1 MLNQKKITNILLD
14 NPLLSWVL
22 PLAVFVGFQLSLGM
36 IFLYVPDEKVMGAV
50 QRIFYFHVGSAT
62 ACYLMLAL
70 LFIGSIAFLVSREG
84 IWDAL
89 ARSSASVG
97 FLLASIVLATGMIW
111 GHSAWNTWWRW
122 EPRLVS
128 SLVLWLML
136 LAYLVYR
143 KFANDFVNEKSTS
156 AVLGIL
162 SAIQVPIVIFSV
174 KMIDQ
179 SEQLHPQVTAN
190 QGLADPRFVQALMV
204 SILALSL
211 FSVWLCFIRV
221 NQILLAWRI
230 EELEANS

>member
-1 MLNQKKITNILLD
+1 
-14 NPLLSWVL
+14 
-22 PLAVFVGFQLSLGM
+22 
-36 IFLYVPDEKVMGAV
+36 
-50 QRIFYFHVGSAT
+50 
-62 ACYLMLAL
+62 
-70 LFIGSIAFLVSREG
+70 
-84 IWDAL
+84 
-89 ARSSASVG
+89 
-97 FLLASIVLATGMIW
+97 
-111 GHSAWNTWWRW
+111 
-122 EPRLVS
+122 
-128 SLVLWLML
+128 
-136 LAYLVYR
+136 
-143 KFANDFVNEKSTS
+143 
-156 AVLGIL
+156 VLGIL